1 MKLNAKRLI
10 YNMDGKMYEKP
21 KKILNEE
28 SESLVTA
35 HQVSDNMI
43 ELVRLDQKI
52 IITGKDF
59 SVMATS
65 PKHIN
70 GKPVY
75 TTITATDGKI
85 DETDLKYRAEK
96 AEDELPEGKQFKL
109 DDAGEK
115 ILDSDGKPELE
126 DKPTE

>member
-1 MKLNAKRLI
+1 
-10 YNMDGKMYEKP
+10 MYPKP
-21 KKILNEE
+21 KKILVPG
-28 SESLVTA
+28 SENMVVA

-65 PKHIN
+65 PKHVN
-70 GKPVY
+70 GKNVY

-85 DETDLKYRAEK
+85 DEGELEYRAEK
-96 AEDELPEGKQFKL
+96 QEDQPPEGKQFKL
-109 DDAGEK
+109 DDKGEK
-115 ILDSDGKPELE
+115 ILDADGKPELE
-126 DKPTE
+126 DIPAE